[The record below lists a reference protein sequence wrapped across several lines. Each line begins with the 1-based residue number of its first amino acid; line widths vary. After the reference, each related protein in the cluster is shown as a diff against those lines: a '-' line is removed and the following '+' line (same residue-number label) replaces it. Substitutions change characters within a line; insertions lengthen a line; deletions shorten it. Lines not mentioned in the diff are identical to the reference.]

1 VDLDEVLAATFSLV
15 APHLTERQ
23 RRLLFGAA
31 ARALGYGGVSRV
43 ARLATASR
51 PTVRRGA
58 AELDQPPD
66 PRGRIRQHDGPR
78 RRRDTDPGLLA
89 ALDRLVDPDTRGDP
103 DSPLRWTCKS
113 TRELAQALT
122 AAGHPV
128 SDDTVGRLLREQG
141 YRLQRTAKAL
151 EGAQHA
157 DRDAQ
162 FRYLNEQARAQLA
175 AGQPVVSVDT
185 KKKELVGRFAN
196 GGADWQPTGEP
207 DQVNVH
213 DFPDPTLGKAI
224 PYGVYD
230 VGRNRGW
237 VGVGTDHDTAAF
249 AVATLRRWVAGRQAH
264 RSRGHPAAGLCRRR
278 RVQRRPG
285 PGVDDRAGQACGRD
299 QASDHRGSP
308 AAGDLQVEPDRAS
321 AGQRD
326 LDEPG
331 AAARSPAM
339 RCSWS

>member
-43 ARLATASR
+43 ARLAAASR

-58 AELDQPPD
+58 AELDQPAD
-66 PRGRIRQHDGPR
+66 PQGRIRQHEGPKR
-78 RRRDTDPGLLA
+78 LRERDPGLLQ

-103 DSPLRWTCKS
+103 ESPLRWTCKS

-122 AAGHPV
+122 RQGHPV
-128 SDDTVGRLLREQG
+128 SDDTVGRLLKQQG
-141 YRLQRTAKAL
+141 YRLQRTVKTL

-162 FRYLNEQARAQLA
+162 FRYLNEQARAHLG

-185 KKKELVGRFAN
+185 KKKELVGRYAN
-196 GGADWQPTGEP
+196 GGREWQPTGSPE
-207 DQVNVH
+207 QVNVH
-213 DFPDPTLGKAI
+213 DFPDPKLGKAI

-230 VGRNRGW
+230 LGRNTGW
-237 VGVGTDHDTAAF
+237 VSVGTDHDTAAF
-249 AVATLRRWVAGRQAH
+249 AVATLRRWWQQVGSLAYPRPSGYW
-264 RSRGHPAAGLCRRR
+264 SVPTPAAATATGS
-278 RVQRRPG
+278 G
-285 PGVDDRAGQACGRD
+285 PGRP
-299 QASDHRGSP
+299 SW
-308 AAGDLQVEPDRAS
+308 
-321 AGQRD
+321 
-326 LDEPG
+326 PG
-331 AAARSPAM
+331 WRPRSGL
-339 RCSWS
+339 

>member
-1 VDLDEVLAATFSLV
+1 MDLDEVLAATFTLV

-43 ARLATASR
+43 ARLAEASR

-58 AELDQPPD
+58 AELDQPAD
-66 PRGRIRQHDGPR
+66 PRGRIRQHEGPK
-78 RRRDTDPGLLA
+78 RRRDTDPGLLQ
-89 ALDRLVDPDTRGDP
+89 ALDRLVEPDTRGDP

-141 YRLQRTAKAL
+141 YRLRTAKTL

-162 FRYLNEQARAQLA
+162 FRYLNEQARAHLA

-185 KKKELVGRFAN
+185 KKKELVGDYAN
-196 GGADWQPTGEP
+196 GGAEWQPAGQP
-207 DQVNVH
+207 VKVKVH
-213 DFPDPTLGKAI
+213 DFPDSTSARPFPMG
-224 PYGVYD
+224 
-230 VGRNRGW
+230 
-237 VGVGTDHDTAAF
+237 
-249 AVATLRRWVAGRQAH
+249 LRRWAQ
-264 RSRGHPAAGLCRRR
+264 HPVG
-278 RVQRRPG
+278 
-285 PGVDDRAGQACGRD
+285 
-299 QASDHRGSP
+299 
-308 AAGDLQVEPDRAS
+308 
-321 AGQRD
+321 
-326 LDEPG
+326 
-331 AAARSPAM
+331 
-339 RCSWS
+339 